1 MKAILVATA
10 LVLGACT
17 TPIAE
22 RDIQLEADVA
32 CRAIGASLGA
42 LAPHRKSLGDDV
54 EAVVQ
59 RIRVESDPL
68 CTGDNP
74 PRTMQVANRLTALA
88 FDLMTVEKGMK

>member
-1 MKAILVATA
+1 MKAILVATV
-10 LVLGACT
+10 LVLSACT

-42 LAPHRKSLGDDV
+42 LAPHRQSLGEDV

-68 CTGDNP
+68 CTGANP
-74 PRTMQVANRLTALA
+74 PRTMEVANRLTALA
-88 FDLMTVEKGMK
+88 FDLMTVEKGVK